1 MGWILSLLFAIA
13 QAATPY
19 PTPVT
24 LTAADGTAIHAI
36 AGVPAKADKGVVFV
50 HTAGRAKEDWQLV
63 ADKAFRQGL
72 MVAVPDL
79 RGHGS
84 NVSGTPPTLT
94 PQDYASMV
102 GDVRAAVAHLRAQG
116 AKKIAIVGAEL
127 GANLALNAAADEADV
142 VSLVLLSPGL
152 DYKGVIT
159 PDAIRRYGARP
170 VLLVASKDDAY
181 GARSAQALDAQA
193 KGEHRL
199 EVYEAAGKGTKM
211 LNREPGLEG
220 MVLGF
225 VQSHWT
231 APKAATPPPEAKAP
245 EIKVAPSDMKTS
257 GPEEDIPAPPPPA
270 PQK

>member
-1 MGWILSLLFAIA
+1 MGWILSLLFIVA

-19 PTPVT
+19 PTSVT

-36 AGVPAKADKGVVFV
+36 AGVPAKSDKGVVFV

-63 ADKAFRQGL
+63 ADKAFRKGL

-79 RGHGS
+79 RGHGA

-94 PQDYASMV
+94 PQDYAAMV

-116 AKKIAIVGAEL
+116 ATKISIVGAEL
-127 GANLALNAAADEADV
+127 GANLALNAAAEEPDV

-193 KGEHRL
+193 QGEHQL
-199 EVYEAAGKGTKM
+199 QLYDAAGKGTKM
-211 LNREPGLEG
+211 FNREPALEG
-220 MVLGF
+220 IVLGF
-225 VQSHWT
+225 VASHWT
-231 APKAATPPPEAKAP
+231 APKAAPPPTATKAP
-245 EIKVAPSDMKTS
+245 AIDVAPSEMKTS
-257 GPEEDIPAPPPPA
+257 GPEDDIPAPPPP
-270 PQK
+270 QK